1 MKKVIEVDFL
11 PRNSDLE
18 FFHPGSIAGAAVEE
32 KRRIL
37 IVDSDRDST
46 HLVKMLLERTG
57 RYSVLEENDATRA
70 HQSARNFRPDLI
82 LLDPAKAGPE
92 IDGGEI
98 AAQIQADPQLQRT
111 PIIFL
116 TPLSTK
122 DEAKTDV
129 HIQGYPFLAKPLRVP
144 ELINWIEEQLPGLA
158 GSLAMRSDRPLLPS

>member
-1 MKKVIEVDFL
+1 MEKVIEVDFL
-11 PRNSDLE
+11 PRNSNLE
-18 FFHPGSIAGAAVEE
+18 FSQPGSIARSAVEE
-32 KRRIL
+32 KRRVL
-37 IVDSDRDST
+37 IVDSDRDNT

-57 RYSVLEENDATRA
+57 RYSVLEENDATMA

-82 LLDPAKAGPE
+82 LLNPAKAGPE

-129 HIQGYPFLAKPLRVP
+129 HIQGFLAKPLRVP
-144 ELINWIEEQLPGLA
+144 ELINWIEEQLPALA